1 MALLWVLRTIFNSKA
16 SPGGRKGS
24 NVEVVVRRIARDR
37 SRSGEST
44 RGAQQA
50 WTPGVS
56 PWQQLSVGLPT
67 GPGMEWG
74 KRVFTEGRVT
84 TSLPCFLH
92 PNPETLRESRAKY
105 QPTPCSRHQ
114 NTRQKDFLIRAKKMA
129 QSVKCL
135 YMRIFTWISD
145 IYVKSWVWQW
155 ISVIIALRG
164 QKHMDFWPD

>member
-24 NVEVVVRRIARDR
+24 NMEVVVRRIARDR

-84 TSLPCFLH
+84 IP
-92 PNPETLRESRAKY
+92 TLKHSGSREPSISPHHAVDTK
-105 QPTPCSRHQ
+105 TPGR
-114 NTRQKDFLIRAKKMA
+114 K
-129 QSVKCL
+129 
-135 YMRIFTWISD
+135 IF
-145 IYVKSWVWQW
+145 
-155 ISVIIALRG
+155 
-164 QKHMDFWPD
+164 